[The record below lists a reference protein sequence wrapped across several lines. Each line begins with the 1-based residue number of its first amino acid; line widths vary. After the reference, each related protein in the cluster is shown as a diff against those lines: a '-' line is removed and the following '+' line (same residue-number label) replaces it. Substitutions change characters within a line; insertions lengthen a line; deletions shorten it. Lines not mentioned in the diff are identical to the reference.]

1 MANMNLKKSL
11 SKLLIIATLL
21 IGNFFFFNYSVSAQ
35 NGTYNF
41 AQDSGLNASS
51 AKAGYEDRNTTVE
64 QYIANIINII
74 LSLLGVIFLA
84 FTIYGGLI
92 WMTAQGNEE
101 RVKKARELI
110 TESVI
115 GVVIV
120 LAAYAIAYFVLKN
133 LMDISLIS

>member
-1 MANMNLKKSL
+1 MNLKKSL
-11 SKLLIIATLL
+11 SKLLIISTLL

-35 NGTYNF
+35 SGTYNF

-115 GVVIV
+115 GVIIV

>member
-1 MANMNLKKSL
+1 M
-11 SKLLIIATLL
+11 
-21 IGNFFFFNYSVSAQ
+21 GNFLLLHFSVSAQ
-35 NGTYNF
+35 NGTYSF
-41 AQDSGLNASS
+41 AQDSGLNAAS
-51 AKAGYEDRNTTVE
+51 AQAGYEDRNTTVE
-64 QYIANIINII
+64 QYIANIINVI

-110 TESVI
+110 TEAVI
-115 GVVIV
+115 GVIIV